1 MCSEM
6 VHSGPCQ
13 IPVVVHLLSCIW
25 LFATPRTAACQASLS
40 FTVFRSFAQTHVHWV
55 SDAIQPFYPLSP
67 PSPPAL
73 NLAQHLESALCIM
86 WPKYWR
92 FSFSISPSS
101 GYSGLISYRIEWFE
115 YCVKQLLFSWVCWIK
130 HRLLLCD
137 LACLH
142 SSWHSLVDFVW
153 TLPRILVLEFDD
165 KAHCKWLPGPQ
176 CASFQALASC
186 RARPHSKC
194 RGAEAV
200 LFLCKV
206 SVRMANLLFWNMMDS
221 HFVVCGVC
229 RWWSMGARVAV
240 KISEWENLWLLEHL

>member
-1 MCSEM
+1 MLLFTCS
-6 VHSGPCQ
+6 VVSDSLQPPGLQHARLPC
-13 IPVVVHLLSCIW
+13 PSLSPEVLLKLMSTESMMPSNHFILCHPLLLLPSILPNIW
-25 LFATPRTAACQASLS
+25 SQLFASCGQS
-40 FTVFRSFAQTHVHWV
+40 
-55 SDAIQPFYPLSP
+55 
-67 PSPPAL
+67 
-73 NLAQHLESALCIM
+73 
-86 WPKYWR
+86 WR
-92 FSFSISPSS
+92 FSFSVSPSS

-153 TLPRILVLEFDD
+153 TLPRILVLEFDN

-176 CASFQALASC
+176 CASFQALVSIASC

-194 RGAEAV
+194 RGVEAV

-206 SVRMANLLFWNMMDS
+206 SVRIANLLFWNMMDS

-229 RWWSMGARVAV
+229 QWWSRGARVAL
-240 KISEWENLWLLEHL
+240 KISKWENLWLLEHL